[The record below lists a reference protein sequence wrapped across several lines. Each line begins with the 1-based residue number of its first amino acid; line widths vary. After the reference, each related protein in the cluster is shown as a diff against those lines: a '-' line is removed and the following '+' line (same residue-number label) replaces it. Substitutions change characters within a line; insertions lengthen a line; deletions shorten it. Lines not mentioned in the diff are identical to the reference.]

1 MLPASPSLKDIIMGD
16 RENPAPTTIA
26 GQLMHEITAS
36 PEPLTTFYLDYN
48 TFSSDLAMM
57 LFDSKDFSVFSNTF
71 CTELKNAIAELDEPL
86 YQKIKN
92 RECKLRIENF
102 QYNSDT
108 DNFDSIVRI
117 NELGADHFNEMLMIR
132 GTIVM
137 MTENRIKMKKTMF
150 QCNNCST
157 VIQLDFNST
166 GGVSL
171 DECACGEENSFRIL
185 PQNTSTVNSQVL
197 TVEELAI
204 DSSKNPVSIDVLID
218 GDLVNRFEVG
228 DIVAVTGNL
237 RLDVFNEGIVAQF
250 KRKVT
255 TNSYT
260 NNMLAAFGGSN
271 NGIDF
276 DYIVEANFVKK
287 ITEKS
292 IKFHDL
298 SDIEKEQI
306 ERLKKNPHIIDIL
319 VRSFCPKIWGEEIKK
334 EALLYQLVG
343 GLGRSIAP
351 EIDNRG
357 ELHILLFGD
366 PSTGKTRL
374 MLFSQQM
381 SSKTRYGVGEGVS
394 RPGLAGGVDTVDNK
408 RVLTAGDARLADMG
422 LLILDEVSDIPDDA
436 LNALKEIMEKQTA
449 TTTKIRHGTFKT
461 RTSVLA
467 GSNPK
472 SGNSY
477 NPKKNFN
484 ENIGISHA
492 LMTRFDAIFLF
503 RDIPGLYD
511 EQIAATILKSYKPD
525 EFDIDKDGII
535 SKELLAKYIF
545 LAKNSGIVPK
555 FTPDAEVSITNYY
568 TRLRNMNLGQMIDSK
583 IQQED
588 EEVPT
593 ISFSSRQFQSL
604 LRFSTART
612 RLLFKEYTDTDDV
625 EAAKKIISHMLQTI
639 GIDIE
644 TGKMD
649 MNSIY
654 STRTANQENRE
665 NQFFSVLE
673 KLSAARGNR
682 INQYEFINELKKESK
697 WRDLP
702 VTKIEREIRGYE
714 MRDTINVLNGIISLN
729 YEQHNYR

>member
-1 MLPASPSLKDIIMGD
+1 MPSLKDIIMGD
-16 RENPAPTTIA
+16 RENPAPTIA
-26 GQLMHEITAS
+26 GQLMYEITTS
-36 PEPLTTFYLDYN
+36 PKPLTTFYLDYD
-48 TFSSDLAMM
+48 TFSSDLMMMM
-57 LFDSKDFSVFSNTF
+57 LDSKDFSVFSNTF

-92 RECKLRIENF
+92 NEYRLRIENF
-102 QYNSDT
+102 QHNSDT
-108 DNFDSIVRI
+108 DDFDSVVKI
-117 NELGADHFNEMLMIR
+117 NELGSDHFNEMLLIR

-137 MTENRIKMKKTMF
+137 ITENKIKMKKTMF
-150 QCNNCST
+150 QCINCNT
-157 VIQLDFNST
+157 IIQLDFNST

-171 DECACGEENSFRIL
+171 DKCACGEENSFRIL
-185 PQNTSTVNSQVL
+185 PQSTSTINSQVL
-197 TVEELAI
+197 TIEELAI

-218 GDLVNRFEVG
+218 GDLVNKFEVG
-228 DIVAVTGNL
+228 DIVVVTGNL

-298 SDIEKEQI
+298 SEQEKEQI
-306 ERLKKNPHIIDIL
+306 EKLKKNPHIIDVL

-357 ELHILLFGD
+357 EIHILLFGD
-366 PSTGKTRL
+366 ASTGKTRL

-472 SGNSY
+472 NGNSY

-484 ENIGISHA
+484 ENIGLSHA

-511 EQIAATILKSYKPD
+511 DQIADTILKSYKPED
-525 EFDIDKDGII
+525 FDIERDGIV

-545 LAKNSGIVPK
+545 LAKNSGIIPK
-555 FTPDAEVSITNYY
+555 FTPDAEQSIKDYY
-568 TRLRNMNLGQMIDSK
+568 TRLRKMNLSQIIDSK
-583 IQQED
+583 IQEADED
-588 EEVPT
+588 IPIV
-593 ISFSSRQFQSL
+593 SFSSRQFQSL

-612 RLLFKEYTDTDDV
+612 RLLFKEQTDTDDV
-625 EAAKKIISHMLQTI
+625 EAAKKIISHMLHTI

-644 TGKMD
+644 TGKID
-649 MNSIY
+649 MHSIF
-654 STRTANQENRE
+654 SAKTANQENRE

-673 KLSAARGNR
+673 KLSAARN
-682 INQYEFINELKKESK
+682 NKVNETEFITELRKQSK

-702 VTKIEREIRGYE
+702 ITKIEKDIRGYE
-714 MRDTINVLNGIISLN
+714 MRDTINVINGIISLN

>member
-1 MLPASPSLKDIIMGD
+1 MPSSLKDIIMGD
-16 RENPAPTTIA
+16 RKSSAPTIA
-26 GQLMHEITAS
+26 GQLMYEITTS
-36 PEPLTTFYLDYN
+36 PKPLTTFYLDYD
-48 TFSSDLAMM
+48 TFSSDLMMM
-57 LFDSKDFSVFSNTF
+57 LLDSRDFSEFSNTF

-92 RECKLRIENF
+92 NEYRLRIENF

-108 DNFDSIVRI
+108 EDFNNIVRI
-117 NELGADHFNEMLMIR
+117 NELGSEYFNDMLLIR

-137 MTENRIKMKKTMF
+137 MSENKIKMKKTMF
-150 QCNNCST
+150 QCVNCNT
-157 VIQLDFNST
+157 IIPLDFNSA

-171 DECACGEENSFRIL
+171 DECACGEKNSFRIL
-185 PQNTSTVNSQVL
+185 PQKTSTINSQVL
-197 TVEELAI
+197 TIEELSI
-204 DSSKNPVSIDVLID
+204 DSVKNPVSIDVLID
-218 GDLVNRFEVG
+218 GDLVNKFEVG
-228 DIVAVTGNL
+228 DIVVVTGNL
-237 RLDVFNEGIVAQF
+237 RLDVFNEGIVNQF
-250 KRKVT
+250 KKKVT

-260 NNMLAAFGGSN
+260 NNMLSAFGGSN

-298 SDIEKEQI
+298 SEDEKEQI
-306 ERLKKNPHIIDIL
+306 EKMKKNPHVIDIL

-357 ELHILLFGD
+357 EIHILLFGD
-366 PSTGKTRL
+366 ASTGKTRL

-394 RPGLAGGVDTVDNK
+394 RPGLAGGVDTIDNK

-511 EQIAATILKSYKPD
+511 EQIASTILKSYKPD
-525 EFDIDKDGII
+525 DPDIEKDGVI

-545 LAKNSGIVPK
+545 LAKNSGIAPK
-555 FTPDAEVSITNYY
+555 FTPDAEASITSYY

-583 IQQED
+583 IQQEG

-673 KLSAARGNR
+673 KLSAARN
-682 INQYEFINELKKESK
+682 NKVSENEFVTELRKQSK

-702 VTKIEREIRGYE
+702 INRIEKEIKGYE

>member
-1 MLPASPSLKDIIMGD
+1 MPALKDIIMGD
-16 RENPAPTTIA
+16 RESPAPTIA
-26 GQLMHEITAS
+26 AQLMYEITTS
-36 PEPLTTFYLDYN
+36 PTPITTFYLDYD
-48 TFSSDLAMM
+48 TFSSDLMMM
-57 LFDSKDFSVFSNTF
+57 LLDSKDFSVFSNTF

-92 RECKLRIENF
+92 NEYRLRIENF
-102 QYNSDT
+102 QHNSDT
-108 DNFDSIVRI
+108 DDFDSVVKI
-117 NELGADHFNEMLMIR
+117 NELGSDHFNEMLLIR

-137 MTENRIKMKKTMF
+137 MTENKIKMKKTMF
-150 QCNNCST
+150 QCINCNT
-157 VIQLDFNST
+157 IIQLDFNAT

-171 DECACGEENSFRIL
+171 DKCACGEENSFRIL
-185 PQNTSTVNSQVL
+185 PQSTSTINSQVL
-197 TVEELAI
+197 TIEELAI
-204 DSSKNPVSIDVLID
+204 DSVKNPVSIDVLID
-218 GDLVNRFEVG
+218 GDLVNKFEVG
-228 DIVAVTGNL
+228 DIVVVTGNL
-237 RLDVFNEGIVAQF
+237 RLDVFNESIVAQF

-276 DYIVEANFVKK
+276 NYIVEGNFVKK

-298 SDIEKEQI
+298 SEEEKQQIEK
-306 ERLKKNPHIIDIL
+306 LKKNPHIIDVL

-357 ELHILLFGD
+357 EIHILLFGD
-366 PSTGKTRL
+366 ASTGKTRL

-484 ENIGISHA
+484 ENIGLSHA

-511 EQIAATILKSYKPD
+511 EQIADTILKSYKPD
-525 EFDIDKDGII
+525 DHDIEKDGII
-535 SKELLAKYIF
+535 PKELLAKYIF
-545 LAKNSGIVPK
+545 LSKNSGIIPK
-555 FTPDAEVSITNYY
+555 FTPDAEQSIKSYY
-568 TRLRNMNLGQMIDSK
+568 TKLRNMNLSQIIDSK
-583 IQQED
+583 IQQQQEG
-588 EEVPT
+588 EEVQT
-593 ISFSSRQFQSL
+593 VSFSSRQFQSL

-625 EAAKKIISHMLQTI
+625 DAAKKIISHMLQTI

-644 TGKMD
+644 TGKID
-649 MNSIY
+649 INSIF

-673 KLSAARGNR
+673 KLSAARN
-682 INQYEFINELKKESK
+682 NKVNETEFITELRKQSK
-697 WRDLP
+697 WEGPSHNQDREGYQGLRN
-702 VTKIEREIRGYE
+702 ERYYKC
-714 MRDTINVLNGIISLN
+714 NQWYNIS
-729 YEQHNYR
+729 